1 MKSVDYTIL
10 MPEEGN
16 NSGNSSKPN
25 YNAFISKLLSDP
37 STTKEDRERIVELLL
52 KERDEKYVTKEQLD
66 LFLKSIGVEKKA
78 EKKSDG
84 KTKVHNPRF
93 TADFLSL
100 FNRRNGFK
108 YLTHNFDT
116 SGNTLIGMITQV
128 RSVFKNY
135 SNSKELPE
143 SLRALMNRFIN
154 GGRWYDYEGK
164 ECVEGYSSKTWFDW
178 SEQNN
183 DMHPI
188 MNTEGFE
195 KTIQRFR
202 HTIRL
207 VAPDLQYF
215 AESIKDKYPTFSF
228 DFINLKKAD
237 FYTNVNVLRCSLLE
251 IIKDLTDHQDYKNI
265 KIEYRPDFDGDY
277 FIRYIVIKQIDSY
290 SLMPI
295 DEVLEKFKST
305 GGFFSGNA
313 EKLTGYCNWSVE
325 SIWDGKPYRW
335 NILKENNVP
344 EIEQISEQEVAGFT
358 HILTFYYKA

>member
-1 MKSVDYTIL
+1 MKSSEYDMLWPDEESASVD
-10 MPEEGN
+10 
-16 NSGNSSKPN
+16 SGKSS
-25 YNAFISKLLSDP
+25 YNTFISGLLSNS

-52 KERDEKYVTKEQLD
+52 KERDKKYVTKEQLS
-66 LFLKSIGVEKKA
+66 LFLKSIGVAKKIEKKR
-78 EKKSDG
+78 DG

-108 YLTHNFDT
+108 YLTHNYDT
-116 SGNTLIGMITQV
+116 SGNTLTGMITQV

-135 SNSKELPE
+135 SNSTELPE

-154 GGRWYDYEGK
+154 GGKWYDYEGK
-164 ECVEGYSSKTWFDW
+164 ECTEGYSSKTWYEW
-178 SEQNN
+178 SEQN
-183 DMHPI
+183 DGMHPI
-188 MNTEGFE
+188 MNIGGFE
-195 KTIQRFR
+195 IIIQRFR

-215 AESIKDKYPTFSF
+215 AESIKDKYPTFNF

-265 KIEYRPDFDGDY
+265 KIEFKPDFDGEY
-277 FIRYIVIKQIDSY
+277 FIRHIVIEQIDSY
-290 SLMPI
+290 SLKPI

-325 SIWDGKPYRW
+325 SLWDGKPYRW
-335 NILKENNVP
+335 NILRENNVP
-344 EIEQISEQEVAGFT
+344 EIEQISEQGVAGFT